1 MTYYRPTQTWTLQEK
16 DIKKCTTSMIP
27 KKKHESN
34 RAKTNCNPNWH
45 TTLNITKD
53 KNLWNLTN
61 QNKIRIINPNPNLNH
76 KKKAGKVP
84 GWERNP

>member
-1 MTYYRPTQTWTLQEK
+1 VTYYRPTQTWTVQEE

-27 KKKHESN
+27 KKKHKSN

-53 KNLWNLTN
+53 KNLW
-61 QNKIRIINPNPNLNH
+61 
-76 KKKAGKVP
+76 
-84 GWERNP
+84 